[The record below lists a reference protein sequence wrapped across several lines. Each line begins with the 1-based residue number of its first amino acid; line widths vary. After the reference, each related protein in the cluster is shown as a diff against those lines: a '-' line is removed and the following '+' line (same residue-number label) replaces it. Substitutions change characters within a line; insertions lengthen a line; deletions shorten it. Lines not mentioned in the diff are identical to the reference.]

1 MPLSLSRFPDHPNRS
16 KLRGIH
22 LKIKKPASIADELVA
37 SHEINLEEYEGKAIM
52 VAGSLPEHKGWLYE
66 ASVIDQSGPILTEVV
81 KELFK

>member
-1 MPLSLSRFPDHPNRS
+1 
-16 KLRGIH
+16 
-22 LKIKKPASIADELVA
+22 
-37 SHEINLEEYEGKAIM
+37 M

>member
-1 MPLSLSRFPDHPNRS
+1 MTQNYEYIVSACLCGEKVRYDG
-16 KLRGIH
+16 KEKTVK
-22 LKIKKPASIADELVA
+22 KIKQLID
-37 SHEINLEEYEGKAIM
+37 EGKAIM